1 MKQIVLGVTT
11 DLTHDQRMQRTCRT
25 LSRAG
30 YKVELVGRRLPRSEA
45 LKAEPYQQQ
54 RLTLSFHKGKIFYL
68 LYNLRLFWYL
78 VRRPASVVVA
88 VDLDTLPGVWA
99 ASRLKRIPCVLD
111 AHEHFTEVPELSN
124 RPATRNTWRLVGHCL
139 VPRLQY
145 AYTVNHSLARLM
157 SKTYQK
163 SFGVVRNVPE
173 HPSGGPPSAPAQSFI
188 LYQGALN
195 EGRGLETL
203 IRAAPDL
210 PVPVYL
216 AGDGD
221 LKGELEELVRQSGL
235 STYVHFLGKL
245 SPDQLKHLTPQAFLG
260 YNLLADTSRSY
271 YYSLANK
278 FFDYMH
284 AGVPNLSNPFPEYA
298 RISAAYPVA
307 RLIPLEQRAIVE
319 TVWALWND
327 PDRYRVM
334 VEACYRARPVYCWEA
349 EQHRLLEV
357 YREVLGTQG

>member
-1 MKQIVLGVTT
+1 MKKIVLGVTT
-11 DLTHDQRMQRTCRT
+11 DLTHDQRMQRTCRS
-25 LSRAG
+25 LARAG
-30 YKVELVGRRLPRSEA
+30 YRVQLVGRMLPNSRPLNTEA
-45 LKAEPYQQQ
+45 YQQQ
-54 RLTLSFHKGKIFYL
+54 RLVLSLHKGKAFYL

-78 VRRPASVVVA
+78 LRQPASVLVA

-99 ASRLKRIPCVLD
+99 ASKLKRIPCVLD

-124 RPATRNTWRLVGHCL
+124 RPVARNTWRLVGHCL
-139 VPRLQY
+139 IPRLQY

-163 SFGVVRNVPE
+163 PFGVVRNVPE
-173 HPSGGPPSAPAQSFI
+173 RPSHRPASVSNPSFI

-210 PVPVYL
+210 PAPVYL

-221 LKGELEELVRQSGL
+221 LKEELKALVRRSGLEE
-235 STYVHFLGKL
+235 YVHFLGKL
-245 SPDQLKHLTPQAFLG
+245 SPDQLKDLTPQAFLG
-260 YNLLADTSRSY
+260 YNLMADTSRSY

-307 RLIPLEQRAIVE
+307 GLIPLEQKAIVE

-327 PDRYRVM
+327 PDRYQVM
-334 VEACYRARPVYCWEA
+334 VEACYQARAIYCWEA

-357 YREVLGTQG
+357 YQQVLDKQG